1 MCVLIFNL
9 CFTPNYVSQGGLNP
23 QVPKNAAFSYTY
35 SNFFELLLASEG
47 KAISKKTTY
56 LFFPWLTF
64 NMYPSSPFYH
74 QPQGLSSK
82 NNPFLLSFDNNLA
95 IQNLP
100 LVLPCGGLYFKTR
113 VLPSLNKVVTVRLW
127 LDRTHLASSLYDDQ
141 RGTKGLTFI
150 QLARD

>member
-9 CFTPNYVSQGGLNP
+9 CFTPNYISQGGLTRKFPRMQHFHN
-23 QVPKNAAFSYTY
+23 TY

-47 KAISKKTTY
+47 KAIWKKTTH
-56 LFFPWLTF
+56 LFFPWLIF

-82 NNPFLLSFDNNLA
+82 SNPFLLSFDNNLA

-113 VLPSLNKVVTVRLW
+113 VLPLLNKVITVRLW
-127 LDRTHLASSLYDDQ
+127 LDRRHLSSSLYDDQ